1 MYLLSISLVLRSIP
15 AGMLKSNRHSLT
27 DPPNL
32 RIGIL
37 KVFFNPLRANPTKW
51 SNTLKHAICREIVW
65 VCLTILWNS
74 FCEGLFSLW
83 DYFYTWIIF
92 LFAFGTK
99 NYILKS
105 YFFRKAGLLASSPLK
120 IYIQLPRF
128 ATPSNM
134 ETNSTLL
141 TALYQSTRKT
151 TMYVSHLNLI
161 LILFFL
167 FL

>member
-51 SNTLKHAICREIVW
+51 SNTLKHAICRRIVW

-74 FCEGLFSLW
+74 FCEGLTLGLFFSLLLVQK
-83 DYFYTWIIF
+83 T
-92 LFAFGTK
+92 
-99 NYILKS
+99 ILKS